1 MAYEINEVVIID
13 GNRNVVNAGIITA
26 GKLRLDDGAGVL
38 VEGFV
43 DEDDMSS
50 DSDLRVPTQQSVKAY
65 TDGVGAANEF
75 HIDNLVT
82 LTGVPKDSQTL
93 GTFTGTTISDNCDI
107 SGALQELETAVDSAL
122 EGLAVSVQTV
132 QTATAAAHYLTFV
145 DSDNVAAAQE
155 TVYTDAG
162 IQYNP
167 STNILTVGEIV
178 VSGDLTVNGT
188 QTIVQSSTF
197 IVEDKNI
204 ELGKVTTP
212 TDVTADG
219 GGITLKGA
227 TDKTFNWVDATDSW
241 TSSENLDL
249 ASAKEYRIAGA
260 NVLDATTLGGAVV
273 NSSLTSVGN
282 LTDLTVTGD
291 INANGNIVGDAATE
305 ISGINLV
312 STTLLSIGGV
322 SVSANSTELNYL
334 DGSTPG
340 AATNSNA
347 VVLDA
352 NQDFA
357 GINNLGI
364 DVEITGNGSTNIV
377 GMNTITAAGKMYALS
392 YTSTSDA
399 SLKTNV
405 VEIADATDKVKAIR
419 GVTFDW
425 TDGSGNSAGIIA
437 QEVEAILP
445 SIVSGT
451 SVKQVEYNGL
461 VGLLV
466 EAVKELS
473 ARIDVLEGN

>member
-13 GNRNVVNAGIITA
+13 ANRNIVNAGIVTA
-26 GKLRLDDGAGVL
+26 SSLRLDDGAGVL
-38 VEGFV
+38 IEGFV

-65 TDGVGAANEF
+65 TDANEV

-82 LTGVPKDSQTL
+82 LTGVAKDGTNL
-93 GTFTGTTISDNCDI
+93 GTFPGNTISDECDI
-107 SGALQELETAVDSAL
+107 SGALGELEAAVESAL
-122 EGLAVSVQTV
+122 EGLAVSVETTQSAPTN
-132 QTATAAAHYLTFV
+132 AAHYLTFV

-167 STNILTVGEIV
+167 STNILTAGEIV
-178 VSGDLTVNGT
+178 VTGNLTVNGS
-188 QTIVQSSTF
+188 QTIIESSTLT
-197 IVEDKNI
+197 VEDKNI
-204 ELGKVTTP
+204 ELGKVASP
-212 TDVTADG
+212 TDATADG

-227 TDKTFNWVDATDSW
+227 TDKTLNWIDATDSW

-249 ASAKEYRIAGA
+249 ASGKVFAI
-260 NVLDATTLGGAVV
+260 NDTSVLSSDTLGAGVV
-273 NSSLTSVGN
+273 NSSLTSVGA
-282 LTDLTVTGD
+282 LTALTVTGD
-291 INANGNIVGDAATE
+291 ITANGNITGDNSTD
-305 ISGINLV
+305 ITGIRILHSQFITIDNVNLN
-312 STTLLSIGGV
+312 ST
-322 SVSANSTELNYL
+322 ATELNYL

-357 GINNLGI
+357 GINDLGV
-364 DVEITGNGSTNIV
+364 DGEIAGNGSTNIV

-425 TDGSGNSAGIIA
+425 TDGSGPSAGIIA

-445 SIVSGT
+445 SIVSGS

>member
-13 GNRNVVNAGIITA
+13 GNRNVVSAGIITA
-26 GKLRLDDGAGVL
+26 AKLRLDDGAGVL
-38 VEGFV
+38 IEGFV

-65 TDGVGAANEF
+65 SDAVGAANEV

-82 LTGVPKDSQTL
+82 LTGVAKDSETL
-93 GTFTGTTISDNCDI
+93 GTFSGTTLSDDCDI
-107 SGALQELETAVDSAL
+107 SGALQELETAVESAL

-132 QTATAAAHYLTFV
+132 QNSTDAAHYLTFV
-145 DSDNVAAAQE
+145 DSDNGSATQE
-155 TVYTDAG
+155 SVYTDAG

-167 STNILTVGEIV
+167 SSNILTVGEIV
-178 VSGDLTVNGT
+178 ITGDLTVNGT
-188 QTIVQSSTF
+188 QTTVQSATF
-197 IVEDKNI
+197 VVEDKNI

-219 GGITLKGA
+219 GGITLLGA
-227 TDKTFNWVDATDSW
+227 TNKTINWVDATDAW
-241 TSSENLDL
+241 TLSEHADL

-273 NSSLTSVGN
+273 NSSLTSVGS
-282 LTDLTVTGD
+282 LTDLTATGD
-291 INANGNIVGDAATE
+291 ITANGNFTGDSATD
-305 ISGINLV
+305 ITGIRVMHSEFITIDNVNLDA
-312 STTLLSIGGV
+312 T
-322 SVSANSTELNYL
+322 ATELNYL

-340 AATNSNA
+340 AASNSNA

-357 GINNLGI
+357 GINNFGV

-377 GMNTITAAGKMYALS
+377 GMNTITASGKMYALS

-405 VEIADATDKVKAIR
+405 IEIADATDKVKAIR

-425 TDGSGNSAGIIA
+425 TDGSGPSAGIIA

>member
-26 GKLRLDDGAGVL
+26 SSIRLDDGAGVL

-65 TDGVGAANEF
+65 TDSVGAANEV
-75 HIDNLVT
+75 HIDNLAT
-82 LTGVPKDSQTL
+82 LTGVAKDSETL
-93 GTFTGTTISDNCDI
+93 GTFSGTTLSDDCDI
-107 SGALQELETAVDSAL
+107 SGALQELETAVESAL
-122 EGLAVSVQTV
+122 EGLAVSVQTT
-132 QTATAAAHYLTFV
+132 QTATDAAHYLTFV
-145 DSDNVAAAQE
+145 DSDNVSAAQE

-188 QTIVQSSTF
+188 QTTVQSSTF

-219 GGITLKGA
+219 GGITLLGA
-227 TDKTFNWVDATDSW
+227 TNKTINWVDATDAW
-241 TSSENLDL
+241 TLSEHVDL
-249 ASAKEYRIAGA
+249 ASAKEFRIAGA

-282 LTDLTVTGD
+282 LTDLTVTGN
-291 INANGNIVGDAATE
+291 ITANGNIVGDQFTDITGVRTVSCDFITLA
-305 ISGINLV
+305 SINV
-312 STTLLSIGGV
+312 NST
-322 SVSANSTELNYL
+322 ATELNYL

-357 GINNLGI
+357 GLNNLGV
-364 DVEITGNGSTNIV
+364 DGEIAGNGSTNIV
-377 GMNTITAAGKMYALS
+377 GMNTITASGKMYALS
-392 YTSTSDA
+392 YTSTSDS

-405 VEIADATDKVKAIR
+405 IEIADATDKVKAIR

-425 TDGSGNSAGIIA
+425 TDGSGPSAGIIA

-445 SIVSGT
+445 SIVSGS

>member
-13 GNRNVVNAGIITA
+13 GNRNVVSAGIITA
-26 GKLRLDDGAGVL
+26 AKLRLDDGAGVL
-38 VEGFV
+38 IEGFV

-65 TDGVGAANEF
+65 SDAVGAANEV

-82 LTGVPKDSQTL
+82 LTGVAKDSENL
-93 GTFTGTTISDNCDI
+93 GTFSGTTLSDDCDI
-107 SGALQELETAVDSAL
+107 SGALQELETAVESAL

-132 QTATAAAHYLTFV
+132 QTATDADHYLTFV
-145 DSDNVAAAQE
+145 DSDNTSATQE

-162 IQYNP
+162 ISYNP
-167 STNILTVGEIV
+167 SSNILTVGEIV
-178 VSGDLTVNGT
+178 VAGNLTVNGS
-188 QTIVQSSTF
+188 QTVIESSTLT
-197 IVEDKNI
+197 VEDKNI

-227 TDKTFNWVDATDSW
+227 TDKTFNWIDSTNSW

-249 ASAKEYRIAGA
+249 ASGKVYAI
-260 NVLDATTLGGAVV
+260 NDTTVLSSDTLGAAVL
-273 NSSLTSVGN
+273 NSSLTSVGS

-291 INANGNIVGDAATE
+291 ITANGNITGDGATN
-305 ISGINLV
+305 ITGINVMHSDFITIANVNLNA
-312 STTLLSIGGV
+312 
-322 SVSANSTELNYL
+322 SATELNYL

-340 AATNSNA
+340 SATNSNA

-357 GINNLGI
+357 GINNFGV

-405 VEIADATDKVKAIR
+405 IEIADATDKVKAIR

-425 TDGSGNSAGIIA
+425 TDGSGPSAGIIA

-451 SVKQVEYNGL
+451 GVKQVEYNGL

>member
-26 GKLRLDDGAGVL
+26 SSIRLDDGAGVL

-65 TDGVGAANEF
+65 TDSVGAANEV
-75 HIDNLVT
+75 HIDNLAT
-82 LTGVPKDSQTL
+82 LTGVAKDSETL
-93 GTFTGTTISDNCDI
+93 GTFSGTTLSDDCDI
-107 SGALQELETAVDSAL
+107 SGALQELETAVESAL
-122 EGLAVSVQTV
+122 EGLAVSVQTT
-132 QTATAAAHYLTFV
+132 QTATDAAHYLTFV

-188 QTIVQSSTF
+188 QTTIQSSTF

-219 GGITLKGA
+219 GGITLLGA
-227 TDKTFNWVDATDSW
+227 TNKTLNWVDATDAW
-241 TSSENLDL
+241 TSSEHLDL
-249 ASAKEYRIAGA
+249 ASAKEFRIAGA

-291 INANGNIVGDAATE
+291 ITANGNITGDSLTDITGVRTVSCDFITIA
-305 ISGINLV
+305 SVNLN
-312 STTLLSIGGV
+312 S
-322 SVSANSTELNYL
+322 SATELNYL

-357 GINNLGI
+357 GLNNLGV
-364 DVEITGNGSTNIV
+364 DGEIAGNGSTNIV
-377 GMNTITAAGKMYALS
+377 GMNTITASGKMYALS
-392 YTSTSDA
+392 YTSTSD
-399 SLKTNV
+399 
-405 VEIADATDKVKAIR
+405 
-419 GVTFDW
+419 
-425 TDGSGNSAGIIA
+425 
-437 QEVEAILP
+437 
-445 SIVSGT
+445 
-451 SVKQVEYNGL
+451 
-461 VGLLV
+461 
-466 EAVKELS
+466 
-473 ARIDVLEGN
+473 